1 MGGWSS
7 LLVDFAVFCVTNLRE
22 EGERSVCSA
31 EERMTEIE
39 VRMPLAAQLSD
50 DIDLHRSSHATTSL
64 RAAAAA
70 AAAAAS
76 QVAIQD
82 HSHVSSSD
90 DLDMPPVPYI
100 NGASRLVEEA
110 HCCCSSSSCSSW
122 VHAHWPPTS
131 FSNMVR
137 VSQISHRQ
145 TQNMN
150 PLLVLQQQSECC
162 FLTCL
167 LMGLFDLLQAS
178 Y

>member
-1 MGGWSS
+1 MGGWST

-70 AAAAAS
+70 S

-100 NGASRLVEEA
+100 NGSSRLVEEA

-167 LMGLFDLLQAS
+167 LMGLFNLLQAS

>member
-1 MGGWSS
+1 MGGWST
-7 LLVDFAVFCVTNLRE
+7 LLVDFAVFYVTNLRE
-22 EGERSVCSA
+22 EAERSVCSA

-39 VRMPLAAQLSD
+39 VRMPLAAQFSD

-64 RAAAAA
+64 RAAAA
-70 AAAAAS
+70 S
-76 QVAIQD
+76 QVARQD
-82 HSHVSSSD
+82 HSHVVSSSD
-90 DLDMPPVPYI
+90 DLDMPAVPYI
-100 NGASRLVEEA
+100 DGASRLVEEA

-131 FSNMVR
+131 FSHMVR

-150 PLLVLQQQSECC
+150 PLLGLQQQSECC
-162 FLTCL
+162 LLACL